1 MKTKTITVV
10 ILLALAS
17 ACFGQEKT
25 PPIAIDC
32 TFKHMDFVKLHLR
45 GYSNTKV
52 PPEKIV
58 FWRPVFD
65 PRTPGIDPRSLDPGN
80 QYTQG
85 FVCLGRGFGHVTK
98 QADWR
103 ELGAKLRKVAS
114 DHGANAIAYERSGT
128 EFRVQFLR
136 IEDDILNTALR
147 QNNMKRS
154 Q

>member
-1 MKTKTITVV
+1 MKTKTLTVV

-32 TFKHMDFVKLHLR
+32 TFTHVDVVKLNLR

-58 FWRPVFD
+58 FLRPGMD
-65 PRTPGIDPRSLDPGN
+65 PRNDP
-80 QYTQG
+80 TQN
-85 FVCLGRGFGHVTK
+85 FVVLGRGFGHITK
-98 QADWR
+98 QADRR
-103 ELGAKLRKVAS
+103 EIGAKLRKVAS
-114 DHGANAIAYERSGT
+114 DHGANAIAYEASGT
-128 EFRVQFLR
+128 EFRVHFLR
-136 IEDDILNTALR
+136 VRDAILNAALR
-147 QNNMKRS
+147 QNDMKRS

>member
-1 MKTKTITVV
+1 MKTKIIKVV

-32 TFKHMDFVKLHLR
+32 TFNNTDVVKLHLR
-45 GYSNTKV
+45 GFSNTKV
-52 PPEKIV
+52 APEKITV
-58 FWRPVFD
+58 SRYSRPEFN
-65 PRTPGIDPRSLDPGN
+65 PSIQSTPEYVI
-80 QYTQG
+80 
-85 FVCLGRGFGHVTK
+85 LGKGFGHVTM
-98 QADWR
+98 QADRR

-114 DHGANAIAYERSGT
+114 DHGANAIGYEISGT

-136 IEDDILNTALR
+136 IRDDIFNAGSR
-147 QNNMKRS
+147 QKDVKRS